1 MVTRSLNN
9 NQQNPNEDIFQ
20 CVRIRPHSSSLKN
33 AENSTTCV
41 SQCRFAVEKRKKKK
55 IMAIA
60 KLSALYADQINIS
73 NCSGGKKYK
82 SPYMHKRWHL
92 YLIWTSRNEITLVLL
107 RQQQKKKKK
116 KKKKKEKPGWYLDS
130 HKICIAI

>member
-20 CVRIRPHSSSLKN
+20 CVRIRPYSSSLKN

-92 YLIWTSRNEITLVLL
+92 YLI
-107 RQQQKKKKK
+107 
-116 KKKKKEKPGWYLDS
+116 
-130 HKICIAI
+130 